1 MFSSKPKPKPR
12 LTNAYIKNKLD
23 MAFER
28 GAPTQNVTQ
37 SNYKNKSLEMVMRHV
52 IYTKGMSRNK
62 IMNWIKKYNYGFE
75 DEQALKFQLFKEH

>member
-1 MFSSKPKPKPR
+1 MFPSKPK

-37 SNYKNKSLEMVMRHV
+37 IRVWR
-52 IYTKGMSRNK
+52 
-62 IMNWIKKYNYGFE
+62 W
-75 DEQALKFQLFKEH
+75 